1 MPEMMH
7 IALVSAGSDR
17 MADLREQI
25 EAGGDMRV
33 TVFSA
38 HAPGLSV
45 DEAERIDLAV
55 CFEGAAGAVLRGLGY
70 RGPVLLPGV
79 EAPEGDGVTGFALP
93 FRIAALLARI
103 RVLITAY
110 RAQDETYVTI
120 GPYRLRRS
128 LKVLEDERGDR
139 IKLTEKETEI
149 LLFMHRSMG
158 TLITREA
165 LLAEVWGYAEGVTTH
180 TVETHIYRLRQKIEA
195 GQVFVTEAGGYRLM
209 VGEGAVR

>member
-7 IALVSAGSDR
+7 IALVSADFDR

-38 HAPGLSV
+38 HAPGISV

-55 CFEGAAGAVLRGLGY
+55 CFDGETGAVLRGLGY
-70 RGPVLLPGV
+70 RGPVLVPGV
-79 EAPEGDGVTGFALP
+79 EVPEGDGVTGFALP
-93 FRIAALLARI
+93 FRIAAFLARI

-110 RAQDETYVTI
+110 RAQSETYVTI

-128 LKVLEDERGDR
+128 LKMLEDGRGKS

-158 TLITREA
+158 ALITREA
-165 LLAEVWGYAEGVTTH
+165 LLAEVWGYSKGITTH
-180 TVETHIYRLRQKIEA
+180 TVETHIYRLRQKIDA
-195 GQVFVTEAGGYRLM
+195 RQVFATEAGGYRVM
-209 VGEGAVR
+209 VGEGTAQ